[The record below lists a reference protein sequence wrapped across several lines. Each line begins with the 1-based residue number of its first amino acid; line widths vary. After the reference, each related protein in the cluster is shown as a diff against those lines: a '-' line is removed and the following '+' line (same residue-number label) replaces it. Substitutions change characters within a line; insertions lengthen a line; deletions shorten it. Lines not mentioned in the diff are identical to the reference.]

1 MPEYAYKEMG
11 PEEEELDWRIT
22 RKVMGD
28 PALMKLLQDSQSGG
42 EKHAIIAVVEN
53 GVFKEAYVSPEKS
66 VKETFPFNPIVQ
78 AFDSYTTEGGV
89 CLVIVRDNAVAV
101 SINGLIGK
109 N

>member
-1 MPEYAYKEMG
+1 MPEYVYKEMG
-11 PEEEELDWRIT
+11 PAEEDLDWRVT

-28 PALMKLLQDSQSGG
+28 AALMKLLQDSQSGG
-42 EKHAIIAVVEN
+42 EKHAIIAIVEN
-53 GVFKEAYVSPEKS
+53 GVFKEAYVSPEKA
-66 VKETFPFNPIVQ
+66 VKAAYPFNAIRQ